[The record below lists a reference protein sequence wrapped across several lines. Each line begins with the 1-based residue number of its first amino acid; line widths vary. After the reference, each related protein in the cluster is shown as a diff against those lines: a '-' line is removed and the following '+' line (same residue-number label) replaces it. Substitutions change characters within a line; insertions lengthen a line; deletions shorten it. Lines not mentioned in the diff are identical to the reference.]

1 MSSRKKKLES
11 SLEHL
16 FSRSK
21 SHSEDVLPA
30 IEPEL
35 AEHMAREPEPEAQPE
50 PVKPAE
56 AAPAVQ
62 TPELPAAPF
71 IHPLAPAVQ
80 PLPPEPPPQPAP
92 AAPAAHEDTKPAPA
106 APAAPAATQPSKPES
121 KKEEKTDQQVVT
133 FLLGNTHF
141 GVDIL
146 IVQSIIKIP
155 RVYPVP
161 LTPKHVRG
169 LINLRG
175 QIVPIMDMH
184 RKLGLPG
191 GDEENESQRILIL
204 EVSGEMAGVLVDAVT
219 GVNTLPSDIIEEMP
233 PIAAPISREYIM
245 GVARVDEKLIVLLD
259 VEKALKT

>member
-80 PLPPEPPPQPAP
+80 PLPPEPPPQ
-92 AAPAAHEDTKPAPA
+92 PAPA